1 MSVTKRRPTRVH
13 LQRKLIPS
21 MDGQEVDG
29 LDLSPFAA
37 AADIHVGIVPND
49 DGLWLTIIQET
60 DVPLDE
66 VPILPGFHRYV
77 PEVPGQSRSLH

>member
-1 MSVTKRRPTRVH
+1 MTKRRPTRVH
-13 LQRKLIPS
+13 LQRKRIVS
-21 MDGQEVDG
+21 MDSHQLDS

-60 DVPLDE
+60 DMPLDE

-77 PEVPGQSRSLH
+77 PEVPGQNMSLH